1 MPFVAKVLEACADSK
16 VMYEAVCVCVCVSVS
31 VCVNMQYRFLIMHEY
46 FILHYYSM
54 HVNCT
59 LSFFMFINV

>member
-31 VCVNMQYRFLIMHEY
+31 VCACVCV
-46 FILHYYSM
+46 
-54 HVNCT
+54 HVC
-59 LSFFMFINV
+59 V

>member
-1 MPFVAKVLEACADSK
+1 MS
-16 VMYEAVCVCVCVSVS
+16 VCVCVD
-31 VCVNMQYRFLIMHEY
+31 MQYRFIIMHKY